1 MLANLTSIC
10 STQTAAKCG
19 IDCLKCSSDST
30 CVICQPGYALL
41 VTPIAIT
48 CRRKNLYFSCR
59 SPLYS
64 YSANSN
70 LCFSNDS
77 NSLTQLN
84 SCTNSISGCILCH
97 SKLSNICL
105 LCREGLLLQENK
117 CVSRCANKYT
127 AVNQGCV
134 LAISQCQVTT
144 FLQESY
150 SQAITQSMVINNQQY
165 NEFINKGLEATNEPF
180 GFGLYFS
187 SLLNFAVSNT
197 TTNARIP
204 WVKQSCSQCQ
214 NGYGLSTD
222 HSACLPCP
230 QGCLLC
236 LYSSQCIATTK

>member
-1 MLANLTSIC
+1 MQRGAFASRKQVC
-10 STQTAAKCG
+10 EQMCKQVH
-19 IDCLKCSSDST
+19 SS
-30 CVICQPGYALL
+30 Q
-41 VTPIAIT
+41 
-48 CRRKNLYFSCR
+48 
-59 SPLYS
+59 
-64 YSANSN
+64 
-70 LCFSNDS
+70 
-77 NSLTQLN
+77 
-84 SCTNSISGCILCH
+84 
-97 SKLSNICL
+97 
-105 LCREGLLLQENK
+105 
-117 CVSRCANKYT
+117 
-127 AVNQGCV
+127 QGCV

-204 WVKQSCSQCQ
+204 WMKQSFSQCQ